1 MFIMKA
7 SKTFETIYYWYFI
20 KSIQINVSSS
30 SYLELNLNKLN
41 QQHNA
46 NLMSSCCTANPG
58 GAPDRTRT
66 FTASKNR
73 RVSRSVKSGSWLC
86 GGLVGFKVM
95 GALFLVH
102 MWARTGQWGTEQ
114 LRYLKQEISSVTVW
128 VSKVLTILL
137 KKYWFTKTSRLRIG
151 LGHS

>member
-1 MFIMKA
+1 M
-7 SKTFETIYYWYFI
+7 
-20 KSIQINVSSS
+20 QINVSSS
-30 SYLELNLNKLN
+30 SDLELNKLN
-41 QQHNA
+41 QQQKNA
-46 NLMSSCCTANPG
+46 NLISSCCTANPG

-102 MWARTGQWGTEQ
+102 M
-114 LRYLKQEISSVTVW
+114 
-128 VSKVLTILL
+128 
-137 KKYWFTKTSRLRIG
+137 
-151 LGHS
+151 